1 MMLVWRQVKA
11 TRQRG
16 YLLLEVL
23 VGGVMAASVLGLLMV
38 TMMNARNMRVRSS
51 RKATAGSIVAQLTEK
66 ARSLQYDDST
76 DSLTVNAITGG
87 AGSPY
92 TVTLKGS
99 YDVTVGVT
107 AGTENSPTGET
118 LNYKDVTIA
127 VSFVAPGGL
136 LDDVVGATRIYED

>member
-1 MMLVWRQVKA
+1 MMLRWRQVRA
-11 TRQRG
+11 ERRRG

-38 TMMNARNMRVRSS
+38 TMVTARNMRVRSS
-51 RKATAGSIVAQLTEK
+51 RRATAGSLVAQLTEK
-66 ARSLQYDDST
+66 ARSLQYDSASDA
-76 DSLTVNAITGG
+76 LTVNNITGG

-99 YDVTVGVT
+99 YDVTVAV
-107 AGTENSPTGET
+107 APGTEPSPTSET
-118 LNYKDVTIA
+118 LNFKDVTIT

-136 LDDVVGATRIYED
+136 LDDVVGATRIYRD